1 MVIDCRPEHQ
11 VGYVEDEQQ
20 DPSIRRHA
28 RRIVALPERTANTAK
43 DSSLV
48 TKKSQSD
55 RNGKLFSN
63 RNISGSVYFLFYY
76 YFFRMGR
83 GGGVVR
89 CDRAALVLSVVI
101 YGCIAANRS
110 LIAIVQVLASRSSC
124 CLYVHDR
131 REQRYRTIRFHA
143 LRPKLRVLCVMRWH
157 IPKTIH
163 LTYMLVCTYMYVY
176 VLAISQH
183 SLQIKC
189 HHKTASKL
197 LF

>member
-76 YFFRMGR
+76 YFFRR
-83 GGGVVR
+83 GGGGFG
-89 CDRAALVLSVVI
+89 VI
-101 YGCIAANRS
+101 AP
-110 LIAIVQVLASRSSC
+110 LLC
-124 CLYVHDR
+124 CL
-131 REQRYRTIRFHA
+131 
-143 LRPKLRVLCVMRWH
+143 
-157 IPKTIH
+157 
-163 LTYMLVCTYMYVY
+163 
-176 VLAISQH
+176 
-183 SLQIKC
+183 
-189 HHKTASKL
+189 L
-197 LF
+197 LFMVVSPLIEA